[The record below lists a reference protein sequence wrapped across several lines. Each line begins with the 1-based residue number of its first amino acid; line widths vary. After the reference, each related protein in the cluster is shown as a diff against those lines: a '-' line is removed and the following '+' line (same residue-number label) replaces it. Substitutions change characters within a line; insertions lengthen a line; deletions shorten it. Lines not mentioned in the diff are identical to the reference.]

1 MSDTKTSG
9 FLIDYIIN
17 YCMLCDGK
25 VEPNQL
31 GDEYVKIMHET
42 IGFMDEIPGGFLIY
56 RADGDEEIIYANEA
70 LIKMFRCNSLKQFKE
85 HTGNSFRGVVYR
97 DDLDAVEASIA
108 QQIADNQDKLD
119 YVEYRILRRDGEVHW
134 VDDYGH
140 FIHTDLAGDIFY
152 VFISDITDEKKREY
166 DKERKLMRQEQLRR
180 LDVIEALS
188 KNYDSILYV
197 DLDAGSVLSYR
208 RSERISEFFPQNEI
222 SYNYDALLSKYL
234 QQWVVPEDRQSV
246 EDVLRAN
253 HMAEKL
259 SLSDTYYLNYRVTE
273 NDRTVYMQLRVVN
286 VGDGNRVS
294 QAVIGTRNID
304 EEIEHERKQTQ
315 VLEAALRDSQLANAA
330 KNIFLSNMSH
340 DMRTPLNAIFGY
352 ASLAKNTA
360 DAAVKDYLDKIETSG
375 KQLLEL
381 IEKVLFITQ
390 IESDNEGLSMEKNSL
405 KALMNDVYNETCAKS
420 VRKSIS
426 VSLDCSNVSR
436 DIVVCDG
443 EKLKQLLSYITGNAV
458 KYTPKGGKV
467 EISVIEKKRLPNGCS
482 EYEFG
487 VKDNGVGISRD
498 NLTVI
503 FEPFVRERN
512 TTASGVIGAGLG
524 LTIAKRLAE
533 EMGGSINAES
543 VLGEGSV
550 FTVRLNLQ
558 AASENEDAEAN
569 VAVLTDKLHGKK
581 ILVVDDNEINLEILT
596 EILRDLGFS
605 VETAAD
611 GDVAVSMI
619 AHAAPDEYGVVLMDI
634 QMPTMDGREATKL
647 IRAME
652 GDVASIP
659 IIALSANAFDSD
671 RKLSLAS
678 GMDAHLNKPIDLHLL
693 VKTMIAVIQ
702 SR

>member
-1 MSDTKTSG
+1 M
-9 FLIDYIIN
+9 
-17 YCMLCDGK
+17 
-25 VEPNQL
+25 
-31 GDEYVKIMHET
+31 
-42 IGFMDEIPGGFLIY
+42 
-56 RADGDEEIIYANEA
+56 
-70 LIKMFRCNSLKQFKE
+70 
-85 HTGNSFRGVVYR
+85 
-97 DDLDAVEASIA
+97 
-108 QQIADNQDKLD
+108 
-119 YVEYRILRRDGEVHW
+119 
-134 VDDYGH
+134 DDYGH

-166 DKERKLMRQEQLRR
+166 DNERKLMRQEQLRR

-234 QQWVVPEDRQSV
+234 QQWVVPDDRQSV
-246 EDVLRAN
+246 EDVLRVN
-253 HMAEKL
+253 YMAEKL

-286 VGDGNRVS
+286 VGDGNHVS

-375 KQLLEL
+375 RQLLEL

-405 KALMNDVYNETCAKS
+405 KSLMNDVYDETCAKS
-420 VRKSIS
+420 ARKNIS

-443 EKLKQLLSYITGNAV
+443 VKLKQLLSYITGNAV

-467 EISVIEKKRLPNGCS
+467 EISVFEKKQLPNGCS
-482 EYEFG
+482 AYEFS
-487 VKDNGVGISRD
+487 VKDNGVGISRE
-498 NLTVI
+498 NLAVI

-533 EMGGSINAES
+533 AMGGSISADS
-543 VLGEGSV
+543 LLGEGSV

-558 AASENEDAEAN
+558 VASESDDSEAS
-569 VAVLTDKLHGKK
+569 VAVLTEKLHGKK

-596 EILRDLGFS
+596 EILRDIGFS
-605 VETAAD
+605 VETATD
-611 GDVAVSMI
+611 GDVAVSTI
-619 AHAAPDEYGVVLMDI
+619 ANAAPDEYGVVLMDI
-634 QMPTMDGREATKL
+634 QMPAMDGREATKL
-647 IRAME
+647 IRAMD
-652 GDVASIP
+652 GDVANIP

-693 VKTMIAVIQ
+693 LKTMISVIQ
-702 SR
+702 TRQKQ